1 MDNKISDILMGLI
14 VNIKK
19 LIFIGIR
26 NFRIFNF
33 IITNFPQIPRYCKL
47 IYGPQNSNEHD
58 PFMQWTLNLLLIVI
72 LNITLLGTVCLL
84 MHDAIMTLVSSLFIL
99 AIPLFMWRDLVS
111 KVKRRQEQILSELP
125 SFMQKVSLLLSAG
138 ETVQRAWIRSG
149 ATPPHMMNH
158 PLYKE
163 LARTNAQLDQLV
175 PFGKALEDLNRRCG
189 VHEISTMITNVL
201 MNYRRGGETFALALH
216 EASRIVIERKRTMI
230 RTNAEEATQKLIF
243 PMILMLG
250 AIMVIVSAPAIILM
264 SGY

>member
-1 MDNKISDILMGLI
+1 MELI
-14 VNIKK
+14 VNIRK
-19 LIFIGIR
+19 IIYIGIR

-47 IYGPQNSNEHD
+47 IYGPHISNEHD
-58 PFMQWTLNLLLIVI
+58 PFMQWTLNLLLVVI

-84 MHDAIMTLVSSLFIL
+84 LHDAIMTLVSTLFIL
-99 AIPLFMWRDLVS
+99 ATPMFMWKYLVA
-111 KVKRRQEQILSELP
+111 KVKIRQEQILSELP

-149 ATPPHMMNH
+149 SAPPHMMNH

-163 LARTNAQLDQLV
+163 LARTKAQLDQLV

-189 VHEISTMITNVL
+189 VNEISTMVTNVL

-230 RTNAEEATQKLIF
+230 RTKAEEATKKLIF

-250 AIMVIVSAPAIILM
+250 AIMVVVTTPAIIM
-264 SGY
+264 MNGY